1 MLATCDAFIITT
13 WRLDYGLLLSPA
25 IKNTKIARS
34 CYFLPMVDIHRYQ
47 LSSSLT
53 FAVNT
58 SPCYTCVN
66 NLGPVQVLEPPCCSK
81 ALTFS
86 NSGKLS
92 IKTRQR
98 NLVAVTQRNAITRT
112 CIFEAMITSFCFA
125 DSYKNTNKCLNISEN
140 IG

>member
-1 MLATCDAFIITT
+1 MSIFFKDFGPYSKLRTAKQTQP
-13 WRLDYGLLLSPA
+13 Y
-25 IKNTKIARS
+25 NN
-34 CYFLPMVDIHRYQ
+34 HRYP

-58 SPCYTCVN
+58 SSCYTSVN
-66 NLGPVQVLEPPCCSK
+66 NLGPVQVLEPPCCGK

-98 NLVAVTQRNAITRT
+98 NLVAVTQRNVITRT
-112 CIFEAMITSFCFA
+112 SIFEAMITSFCFA

>member
-1 MLATCDAFIITT
+1 MSIFFKDFGPYSKLRTAKQTQP
-13 WRLDYGLLLSPA
+13 Y
-25 IKNTKIARS
+25 NN
-34 CYFLPMVDIHRYQ
+34 HRYP

-58 SPCYTCVN
+58 SSCYTRVN
-66 NLGPVQVLEPPCCSK
+66 NLGPVQVLEPPCCGK

-98 NLVAVTQRNAITRT
+98 NLVAVTQRNVITRT
-112 CIFEAMITSFCFA
+112 SIFEAMITSFCFA
-125 DSYKNTNKCLNISEN
+125 DSYKNTNNCLNISEN
-140 IG
+140 IGWEALLLPF

>member
-1 MLATCDAFIITT
+1 MSIFFKDFGPYSKLRTAKQTQP
-13 WRLDYGLLLSPA
+13 Y
-25 IKNTKIARS
+25 NN
-34 CYFLPMVDIHRYQ
+34 HRYP
-47 LSSSLT
+47 LPSSLT

-58 SPCYTCVN
+58 SSCYTCVN
-66 NLGPVQVLEPPCCSK
+66 NLGPVQVLEPPCCGK

-98 NLVAVTQRNAITRT
+98 NLVAVTQRNVITRT
-112 CIFEAMITSFCFA
+112 SIFEAMITSFCFA

-140 IG
+140 IGWEALLLPF

>member
-1 MLATCDAFIITT
+1 MSIFFKDFGPYSKLRTANGPIA
-13 WRLDYGLLLSPA
+13 WRKQTQPY
-25 IKNTKIARS
+25 NN
-34 CYFLPMVDIHRYQ
+34 HRYP

-58 SPCYTCVN
+58 SSCYTCVN
-66 NLGPVQVLEPPCCSK
+66 NLGPVQVLEPPCCGK

-98 NLVAVTQRNAITRT
+98 NLVAVTQRNVITRT
-112 CIFEAMITSFCFA
+112 IIFEAMITSFCFA

>member
-1 MLATCDAFIITT
+1 MRRMRNYNLEIRITDSSCRPQLRIP
-13 WRLDYGLLLSPA
+13 RLQDL
-25 IKNTKIARS
+25 
-34 CYFLPMVDIHRYQ
+34 YFLPMVDVHRYP

-53 FAVNT
+53 CAVNT
-58 SPCYTCVN
+58 SSCYTCVN
-66 NLGPVQVLEPPCCSK
+66 NLGPVQVFEPPCCGK

-98 NLVAVTQRNAITRT
+98 NLVAVTQRNVITRT

-125 DSYKNTNKCLNISEN
+125 DSYTNTNKCLNISEN
-140 IG
+140 VG

>member
-1 MLATCDAFIITT
+1 MSIFFKDFGPYSKLRTAKQTQP
-13 WRLDYGLLLSPA
+13 Y
-25 IKNTKIARS
+25 NN
-34 CYFLPMVDIHRYQ
+34 HRYP

-58 SPCYTCVN
+58 SSCYTCVN
-66 NLGPVQVLEPPCCSK
+66 NLGPVQVFEPPCCGK

-98 NLVAVTQRNAITRT
+98 NLVAVTQRNVITRT
-112 CIFEAMITSFCFA
+112 IIFEAMITSFCFA
-125 DSYKNTNKCLNISEN
+125 DSYNNANNCLNISEN
-140 IG
+140 IGWEALLLPF